1 MTGGHPQSQ
10 KRAAEMAPVP
20 HSYKYYIPKD
30 HQNDWDY
37 RMNMYDV
44 EEGVVSMMEGHCSR
58 AHPLP
63 STPRFK
69 VADILSDAGTVRL
82 GHLVKTDQPY
92 GWRVLIRQKGEFYRA
107 QLVTIEQFH
116 NGSMAVELEIMEML
130 FDCREFRPK
139 NKWIR
144 MESEHH
150 CTGLSMFLIMAG
162 RHCKSVERALC
173 SLDKRIMKEIES
185 LKPRW

>member
-44 EEGVVSMMEGHCSR
+44 EEGVVSMMEGHCN
-58 AHPLP
+58 
-63 STPRFK
+63 
-69 VADILSDAGTVRL
+69 AGTVRL

-116 NGSMAVELEIMEML
+116 NASMAVELEIMEML

-173 SLDKRIMKEIES
+173 SLDKRITKEIES